1 METGKKLRRF
11 QPSHASALLQRYS
24 VLLVLLVLIIAASFM
39 SEAFLSYQN
48 IMNVLRQIS
57 TNAILSLGL
66 LVVIMTGGMDISI
79 GSIVGVSSVML
90 TTMFATE
97 SASGPMAF
105 LVKLFGGMIGTNTA
119 GLIVAIIVIVL
130 VGAML
135 GAINGTVICKAN
147 VQPFIMTIGTLTLY
161 RGLALLLTSG
171 LLVYMNEETADVVEV
186 IGTGR
191 AVLDIPNQLY
201 ILALVVILIAFLLN
215 KTVFGRS
222 LKAIG
227 GNQESA
233 RLACINVDFHKISVY
248 TICGA
253 CAALAGILA
262 TARTT
267 CGDPNLGN
275 GYEMNAIAACVIGG
289 AKLNGG
295 RGTVI
300 GTLCGALIIGIIN
313 NMMNLANINTYWQYV
328 VRGGIVILAVAFN
341 SRERKA

>member
-1 METGKKLRRF
+1 M
-11 QPSHASALLQRYS
+11 
-24 VLLVLLVLIIAASFM
+24 
-39 SEAFLSYQN
+39 
-48 IMNVLRQIS
+48 
-57 TNAILSLGL
+57 
-66 LVVIMTGGMDISI
+66 
-79 GSIVGVSSVML
+79 
-90 TTMFATE
+90 
-97 SASGPMAF
+97 
-105 LVKLFGGMIGTNTA
+105 
-119 GLIVAIIVIVL
+119 
-130 VGAML
+130 
-135 GAINGTVICKAN
+135 
-147 VQPFIMTIGTLTLY
+147 
-161 RGLALLLTSG
+161 
-171 LLVYMNEETADVVEV
+171 
-186 IGTGR
+186 
-191 AVLDIPNQLY
+191 LDIPNQLY
-201 ILALVVILIAFLLN
+201 ILALVGILIAFLLN

-233 RLACINVDFHKISVY
+233 RLAGINVDFHKISVY

-253 CAALAGILA
+253 SAALAGILA

-267 CGDPNLGN
+267 CGDPNRGN